1 MRERYALASPP
12 STDAGMSH
20 AGTSMAH
27 HVPMAHDPDGAETE
41 KEPAASHRI
50 ESPDAHTVDAID
62 STELPAAPLG
72 TRFAP
77 RRRRPFRP
85 SGASATVRF
94 AAVFL
99 AALALLVL
107 TYLIFATTEAGQI
120 VENLALRGAEFRSEA
135 DREAALGRLSVVTV
149 AIFALAVVAVVSV
162 GFLRRREPLALI
174 AAATMVGAV
183 VLAEILKGVL
193 PRPAL
198 VEGPIWLL
206 RPSFPSGSAAVAAAI
221 AIGGL
226 MVAPDRLRWVALTGG
241 VVFAGLIV
249 EAVQATGWHRLS
261 DTIGGVLL
269 VIVVG
274 SAGLVVLARAGY
286 VVPSEAARIDRRIRV
301 ALLVVA
307 AGAVILGFALAIL
320 PVIFPLLAAPAG
332 ARRSILQTAFPLVGI
347 GATTAA
353 IVVFARVIEPYS
365 LGRRP
370 SKDDPAA

>member
-1 MRERYALASPP
+1 
-12 STDAGMSH
+12 
-20 AGTSMAH
+20 
-27 HVPMAHDPDGAETE
+27 MAHDPDGPDPG
-41 KEPAASHRI
+41 KESVPPGRFEPSDADSI
-50 ESPDAHTVDAID
+50 EAID
-62 STELPAAPLG
+62 ATELPAAPPATTPG
-72 TRFAP
+72 H
-77 RRRRPFRP
+77 RRRRPSRP
-85 SGASATVRF
+85 AGSSPTVRF
-94 AAVFL
+94 VAVCL

-135 DREAALGRLSVVTV
+135 DRESALGRLSVVTV
-149 AIFALAVVAVVSV
+149 AIYLLAVVAVLTV

-198 VEGPIWLL
+198 VDGPIWLL

-226 MVAPDRLRWVALTGG
+226 MVAPDRLRWMAMTGG

-249 EAVQATGWHRLS
+249 EAVQTTGWHRLS

-269 VIVVG
+269 VIVVA
-274 SAGLVVLARAGY
+274 SAGLVMLARAGY
-286 VVPSEAARIDRRIRV
+286 VIPSDAARIDRRIRS

-307 AGAVILGFALAIL
+307 AGAVVLGIALAIL
-320 PVIFPLLAAPAG
+320 PVVFPLLAAPAG

-347 GATTAA
+347 GATAAA

-370 SKDDPAA
+370 SKDGPAA